1 MADSAETVGG
11 ERVRA
16 GEVARRRGRPPQR
29 ATYSCPTHTF
39 KQKSLRAFPRELMFL
54 PCKFQYKTY
63 SIYDLF
69 YFVRCGLLKFESY
82 SLYMYNS
89 LPWKISKTCYKIPV
103 KV

>member
-63 SIYDLF
+63 SVYDLF
-69 YFVRCGLLKFESY
+69 YFVRCSN
-82 SLYMYNS
+82 YN
-89 LPWKISKTCYKIPV
+89 LPWKISETCYKIPV